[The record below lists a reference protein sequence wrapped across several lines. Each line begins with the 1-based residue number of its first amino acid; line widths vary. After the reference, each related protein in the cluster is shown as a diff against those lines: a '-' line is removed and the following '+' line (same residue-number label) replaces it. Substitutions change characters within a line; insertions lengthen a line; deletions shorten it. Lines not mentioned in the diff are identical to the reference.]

1 MKRNHFIMCL
11 FFIFSICIYGGEFKF
26 GVIVD
31 KAPLIKSEYYKDTK
45 LGVISDIK
53 RFIIKGNENV
63 IIAAGTEGAVV
74 LQDGNNKVSNIF
86 YQKSLGANVDII
98 DFENDG
104 KAEFI
109 NRGEWA
115 IPVFSIGF
123 DGKIATRF
131 PEAGAFN
138 DAEAGDING
147 DGVLEVVAGYN
158 GRSGLIL
165 YDKNGTKIWKQKS
178 GNTWAVAIADV
189 NDDGKK
195 EILNR
200 DNSNFL
206 LTRDSKGKIINRAK
220 IPNYFGDFWATN
232 WHDGPEKSK
241 ILFVLFGDDTGEN
254 SCFGVADYKMNI
266 IAKLD
271 VKEFVGA
278 TSAKGLAFKH
288 KGINYY
294 GLVLSH
300 YHDASIFYLFDKD
313 NEKIYE
319 ERFKEQGRGIMYDK
333 GALLIGLNGKVL
345 KYTFK

>member
-1 MKRNHFIMCL
+1 MKRNYFIMYL
-11 FFIFSICIYGGEFKF
+11 FFISSICIYGGEFKF

-53 RFIIKGNENV
+53 RFKIEGNENV
-63 IIAAGTEGAVV
+63 IIAAGTEGAV
-74 LQDGNNKVSNIF
+74 LLKDGKNKVSNII
-86 YQKSLGANVDII
+86 YQESLGSDVDII

-104 KAEFI
+104 KPEFI
-109 NRGEWA
+109 NRGQWA
-115 IPVFSIGF
+115 IPVLAIGSNG
-123 DGKIATRF
+123 DIITKF
-131 PEAGAFN
+131 PEAGAFD

-158 GRSGLIL
+158 GGGGLIL
-165 YDKNGTKIWKQKS
+165 YDKNGNKIWKKKS

-189 NDDGKK
+189 NNDGKK
-195 EILNR
+195 EIVNR

-206 LTRDSKGKIINRAK
+206 LTRNSKGEILNKAK
-220 IPNYFGDFWATN
+220 IPNYFGDFWTTN
-232 WHDGPEKSK
+232 WHDSMEKSK
-241 ILFVLFGDDTGEN
+241 ILFVLFGDKTGAD

-271 VKEFVGA
+271 VQGFSGA

-288 KGINYY
+288 KGVNYY

-300 YHDASIFYLFDKD
+300 YKDASIFYLFNKD
-313 NEKIYE
+313 NEKVYE

-333 GALLIGLNGKVL
+333 GALLIGLDGKVL
-345 KYTFK
+345 KYILK